1 MLDSGQ
7 LEITNVDF
15 FRAYYLSY
23 RLHAPFLIV
32 FPLRPR
38 GMKMFNASAMILRLL
53 VLLLFT
59 TGALAEVPEGIPR
72 KLARQRA
79 VNISD
84 VHYKLW
90 LSLSS
95 HATDI
100 PGSIE
105 ITFALKQPSETLI
118 DYSDGLL
125 KGMVINGQTGETK
138 AQSGHIILPAASL
151 HAGQNTVDL
160 KFTSH
165 AGPAGKPIIQYE
177 DKDDGSEYVY
187 TLFVPM
193 DASMAFPCS
202 ISRTL
207 REGSSSP
214 SMRQGIG
221 A

>member
-1 MLDSGQ
+1 
-7 LEITNVDF
+7 
-15 FRAYYLSY
+15 
-23 RLHAPFLIV
+23 
-32 FPLRPR
+32 
-38 GMKMFNASAMILRLL
+38 MFNASAMILRLL

-59 TGALAEVPEGIPR
+59 TGALAGTPPR
-72 KLARQRA
+72 AFR
-79 VNISD
+79 V
-84 VHYKLW
+84 
-90 LSLSS
+90 SS
-95 HATDI
+95 PASAPSTSATCITSSGCHSVAHATDI

-118 DYSDGLL
+118 DYRDGVLN
-125 KGMVINGQTGETK
+125 GVVINGQTGEAK

-193 DASMAFPCS
+193 DASMAFPS
-202 ISRTL
+202 FDQPDIKGRFQLTIDAP
-207 REGSSSP
+207 GD
-214 SMRQGIG
+214 
-221 A
+221 